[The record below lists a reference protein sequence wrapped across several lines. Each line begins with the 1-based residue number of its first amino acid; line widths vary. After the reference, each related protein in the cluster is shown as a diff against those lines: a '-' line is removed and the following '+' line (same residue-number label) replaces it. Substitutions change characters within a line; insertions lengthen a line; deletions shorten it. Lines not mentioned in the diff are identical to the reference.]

1 VEVKLRWM
9 RLSGPSNEGRKET
22 PKDASARLPEGYSIE
37 AEGENLLLLR
47 RADGSVV
54 AAFAFSAF
62 GPTPGTLREAAEEDL
77 QRLRRDR
84 RAWEGAED
92 GKGGRGG

>member
-1 VEVKLRWM
+1 M
-9 RLSGPSNEGRKET
+9 RPSRPSNEGCKET

-37 AEGENLLLLR
+37 AEERNLLLLR
-47 RADGSVV
+47 RAEGSAV

-62 GPTPGTLREAAEEDL
+62 GPMPETLREAAEEDL
-77 QRLRRDR
+77 RSLKRGS
-84 RAWEGAED
+84 RASGGAED